1 MEKEYIYES
10 VVREVKFE
18 KINNMKYNVYTSE
31 SCFGYNW
38 DLFATL
44 EVVKSNISDYGML
57 DDIQEGIIRNFFY
70 NEVSFS
76 DETQNG
82 FYLVYTWENYSDSF
96 SIEKV
101 SLDEP
106 PYYFLS
112 ENNKLNSL
120 VLKIERVDNNDWNT

>member
-10 VVREVKFE
+10 VVRVVKFE

-31 SCFGYNW
+31 SWFGYNW
-38 DLFATL
+38 VPFATL
-44 EVVKSNISDYGML
+44 EVVNSNISDYGML